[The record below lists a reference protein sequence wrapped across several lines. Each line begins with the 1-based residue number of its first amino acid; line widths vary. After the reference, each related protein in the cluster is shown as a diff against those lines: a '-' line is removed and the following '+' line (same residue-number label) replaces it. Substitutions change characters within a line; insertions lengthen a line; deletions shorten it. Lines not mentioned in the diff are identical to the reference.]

1 MSSKDKQR
9 ANGGRGKSV
18 TFITL
23 LTILMVILGIA
34 CFASFEIPGTVYD
47 FNSILGTVGK
57 GIDISGGY
65 YVVLEPEDTGS
76 GSTDT
81 DILERAKKII
91 ETRLSDKGYTEA
103 VISVQD
109 GNKIRVEIPQVDDD
123 GEVLQII
130 GQTGELTFKD
140 ADGTEWLNG
149 EDHIKSAYVRMEDS
163 EYVVVLNFTAK
174 GQQRF
179 ADATKY
185 IYNSLDDKSLYIYL
199 GDSLIQSPTVQGE
212 LNQASAQITGY
223 SSYEDAQNV
232 ASVID
237 SGKLPIK
244 YTVTESR
251 SISSKL
257 GDDAVANSAIM
268 GAIGL
273 AVICILM
280 LVRYRGLGLASVY
293 SLIIY
298 VLLYIVFLAIIPS
311 IQLTLPGIAGILLSI
326 GMAVDANIVIF
337 ERIREEYA
345 NDRTVEASVQQGF
358 KHAVVTVLDSNIT
371 TILAAIVLWIICPGT
386 IKGFAITLL
395 IGIVLSLFAS
405 LLVTR
410 WMIKLLKP
418 LTKNEVA
425 FFNLRREG
433 GAE

>member
-1 MSSKDKQR
+1 MSNKDKQR
-9 ANGGRGKSV
+9 ANGSRGKSITIV
-18 TFITL
+18 TL
-23 LTILMVILGIA
+23 LTILMVILGFM
-34 CFASFEIPGTVYD
+34 CFASFEIPGSIKD

-65 YVVLEPEDTGS
+65 YVVLEPEDAGKTS
-76 GSTDT
+76 GDT
-81 DILERAKKII
+81 DILDRAKKII

-109 GNKIRVEIPQVDDD
+109 GDKIRVEIPQVDDD

-140 ADGTEWLNG
+140 SAGTVWLNG
-149 EDHIKSAYVRMEDS
+149 EEHIKSAYVGMEDS
-163 EYVVVLNFTAK
+163 NYVVVLNFTTK
-174 GQQRF
+174 GQVKF
-179 ADATKY
+179 AEATKY
-185 IYNSLDDKSLYIYL
+185 IYNSLDDKKLYIYL
-199 GDSLIQSPTVQGE
+199 GDSLVQSPTVQGE

-223 SSYEDAQNV
+223 ESYEDAQNI

-257 GDDAVANSAIM
+257 GNNAVTNSAIM

-273 AVICILM
+273 AVICVLM
-280 LVRYRGLGLASVY
+280 LVRYRGMGLASVY

-311 IQLTLPGIAGILLSI
+311 VQLTLPGIAGILLSI

-345 NDRTVEASVQQGF
+345 NDRTIEASIKQGF
-358 KHAVVTVLDSNIT
+358 KHALVTVLDSNIT

-395 IGIVLSLFAS
+395 IGIVLSLFAA

-410 WMIKLLKP
+410 WMLKLLRP
-418 LTKNEVA
+418 LAKNEAA
-425 FFNLRREG
+425 FLNLKKEG